1 MPKYRTP
8 YLDEST
14 FTVHQE
20 YAPEYDTAPPPI
32 TMSQPPPRVRVEY
45 VAEYEQS
52 TCGMLYCKSAH
63 RVHAKYMLSTLAVR
77 AEYTRSTCR
86 VHELYSVTTLRPRLR
101 RRRRLRLRRL
111 IRPRLLRRLLPIAG
125 LEHLRNPCSSSF
137 SLSNLLTLA
146 LLVSCG
152 MGEREGVGEV
162 CYL

>member
-1 MPKYRTP
+1 MRVHSQYTK
-8 YLDEST
+8 ST
-14 FTVHQE
+14 RQSTILH
-20 YAPEYDTAPPPI
+20 PPHHHVP
-32 TMSQPPPRVRVEY
+32 TPPRVRVEY

-86 VHELYSVTTLRPRLR
+86 VHELYSVLALRPRLDR
-101 RRRRLRLRRL
+101 RHRRLRLRQL
-111 IRPRLLRRLLPIAG
+111 IRPRLLRRLLPIVAG
-125 LEHLRNPCSSSF
+125 LEHLRNHCSSFF
-137 SLSNLLTLA
+137 SLSYLGYLLTLA
-146 LLVSCG
+146 LGSSCG